1 MLLKQ
6 DLLDLLE
13 HLIWGWTFRSSIS
26 YLTEEFSQKM
36 WELFENWNLVKES
49 KLDGKY
55 LDVETLQQLM
65 KEDKFDVD
73 IFNNAL
79 DATLDYFVF

>member
-13 HLIWGWTFRSSIS
+13 HLIRGRTFRSNIS
-26 YLTEEFSQKM
+26 YLTEEFSHKM
-36 WELFENWNLVKES
+36 WELFESKNLVKES

-55 LDVETLQQLM
+55 LDVETL
-65 KEDKFDVD
+65 
-73 IFNNAL
+73 
-79 DATLDYFVF
+79 